1 MRGFYVQGEH
11 ILYANRAKGIFK
23 PRQMSAALSIKTTVP
38 RVGRLSWYNDQG
50 IFVENLDQETGLL
63 RYDLA
68 RGDDPTNKALLLA
81 MQRNAPLIYFVGHSP
96 GYYQA
101 VFPVWVCTYNQE
113 YGHVLL
119 ATSVSDS
126 DYLQQPGTIREK
138 VERSYST
145 ATVRVRNHQAWFSI
159 RTKAAY
165 LWRCAFSGLPV
176 RDLLVGAHIVP
187 DKEGGPASIKNGICM
202 SALHHVAFD
211 TYLIGIDPEYRVHVS
226 PRLSE
231 QKDGQ
236 LLANLK
242 GLNGTPLRLPMREDD
257 WPGKDF
263 LDYRFKQYQE
273 RSM

>member
-1 MRGFYVQGEH
+1 MRGFFVQGEH

-23 PRQMSAALSIKTTVP
+23 PKQMSAALSIKTTVP
-38 RVGRLSWYNDQG
+38 RFGRSSWYSDQG
-50 IFVENLDQETGLL
+50 LFVENLDQETGLL

-68 RGDDPTNKALLLA
+68 RGDDPTNRALLLA
-81 MQRNAPLIYFVGHSP
+81 MNRNAPLIYFVGHSP
-96 GYYQA
+96 GYYQSI
-101 VFPVWVCTYNQE
+101 FPIWVRTYRQE
-113 YGHVLL
+113 DGHVLL
-119 ATSVSDS
+119 ATSVSDAG
-126 DYLQQPGTIREK
+126 YLQQPGIIQEE

-145 ATVRVRNHQAWFSI
+145 ALVRVRNHQAWFST

-165 LWRCAFSGLPV
+165 LWRCAFSGLPM

-187 DKEGGPASIKNGICM
+187 DREGGPPSIKNGICM

-211 TYLIGIDPEYRVHVS
+211 THLIGIDPEYRVHVS
-226 PRLSE
+226 SRLSE
-231 QKDGQ
+231 QKDGE

-242 GLNGTPLRLPMREDD
+242 ELNGTPLRLPLREED
-257 WPGKDF
+257 WPGKDL